1 MDGLGSMFSTSPNST
16 TKPLRSATNSGA
28 LSAEV
33 THFDDSQST
42 AGGFLWGRSKPAEDP
57 EAATAMFDRLEK
69 GEVIMASKIEQTQPA
84 RMKRQWQQ
92 AHD

>member
-1 MDGLGSMFSTSPNST
+1 MVDFASTMDGLGSMFSTSPNST
-16 TKPLRSATNSGA
+16 TEAIAKRNKLRRA

-57 EAATAMFDRLEK
+57 EADSIAMFDRLEK
-69 GEVIMASKIEQTQPA
+69 G
-84 RMKRQWQQ
+84 R
-92 AHD
+92 